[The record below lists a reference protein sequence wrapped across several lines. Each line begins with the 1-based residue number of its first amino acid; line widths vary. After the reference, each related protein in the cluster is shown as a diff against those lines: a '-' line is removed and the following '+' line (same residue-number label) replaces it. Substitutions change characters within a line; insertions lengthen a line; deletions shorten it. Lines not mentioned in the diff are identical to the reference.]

1 MDNTLEKIN
10 KEILNCQKCLLY
22 KTRIHPV
29 PGEGSSHARIMF
41 IGEAPGNN
49 EDKEGRPFCGA
60 SGKIL
65 DQLLESAGIKREEIF
80 IANILKCRPPENR
93 NPLKE
98 EIDVCSFFLDKQIE
112 TINPKVLCTLGN
124 FSTSYVLEKYG
135 LKDQVQGISKI
146 HGNIFEIKTLLGI
159 IKIVPLYHPAVAT
172 YNMNMMETLKNDFQ
186 ILKKL

>member
-146 HGNIFEIKTLLGI
+146 HGNIFEIKTLFGI